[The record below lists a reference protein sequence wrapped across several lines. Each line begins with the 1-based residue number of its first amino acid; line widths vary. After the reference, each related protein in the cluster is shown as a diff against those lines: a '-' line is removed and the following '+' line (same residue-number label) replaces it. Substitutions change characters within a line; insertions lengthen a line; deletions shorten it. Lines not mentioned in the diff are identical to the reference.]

1 MYRLVAPF
9 TLHIYK
15 SCVTCR
21 RVVLLLP
28 CVVLLV
34 LLAVSLHLNL
44 LPSSFTLLVTR
55 HHDTTCSDVP
65 PSAHNALDFRSAD
78 SQPQFLIEEP
88 DFCRKRPNL
97 TIVAYVHSSISS
109 VMKRMETR
117 TTWASVGVHDEG
129 VKMGVVFMVGQAKN
143 SYESKIIRDES
154 RRFGDIVQ
162 GNYTDAYHLLSHK
175 ALASLQWV
183 LKHCPHVPWTLHAD
197 DDILIDTF
205 FLNKFLK
212 HNATTDSFIC
222 YNWKSSKIRRDGRW
236 CVRSEEFPD
245 LNYPSYCAGGAWV
258 IATHLGSR
266 LLHAAKTA
274 RFLWVDDVYI
284 TGVLAQPA
292 GVGRSMKHN
301 KYFRLEGIDEEEL
314 GDKIF
319 WFEPNKPRMTWWL
332 KLLTHYKHFFTVFP
346 S

>member
-1 MYRLVAPF
+1 
-9 TLHIYK
+9 
-15 SCVTCR
+15 
-21 RVVLLLP
+21 
-28 CVVLLV
+28 
-34 LLAVSLHLNL
+34 
-44 LPSSFTLLVTR
+44 
-55 HHDTTCSDVP
+55 
-65 PSAHNALDFRSAD
+65 
-78 SQPQFLIEEP
+78 
-88 DFCRKRPNL
+88 
-97 TIVAYVHSSISS
+97 
-109 VMKRMETR
+109 MKRMETR
-117 TTWASVGVHDEG
+117 TTWASAGVHDEG
-129 VKMGVVFMVGQAKN
+129 VKMGVVFMVGQVKN
-143 SYESKIIRDES
+143 SLESKIIRDES

-162 GNYTDAYHLLSHK
+162 GNYTDTYHLLSHK

-183 LKHCPHVPWTLHAD
+183 LKHCPHVPWTLHA
-197 DDILIDTF
+197 
-205 FLNKFLK
+205 
-212 HNATTDSFIC
+212 TTDSFIC
-222 YNWKSSKIRRDGRW
+222 YNWKNAIVRRDGRW
-236 CVRSEEFPD
+236 CVRPEEFPD

-258 IATHLGSR
+258 IATHLGSC

-332 KLLTHYKHFFTVFP
+332 KLLSHYKYFSPVFP